1 MNHASPCSDPDA
13 MTDVFPPLSQQLL
26 PAPTS
31 VQLGVD
37 GPSVAPIAWGMWRFA
52 GHSESAA
59 FAWVMAH
66 PSCAIPIIGSQ
77 HAARIREAATATA
90 VRWTRAHWYDVLVA
104 ARGEPLS

>member
-13 MTDVFPPLSQQLL
+13 MTDAFPPLSQQLL

-37 GPSVAPIAWGMWRFA
+37 GPSVAP
-52 GHSESAA
+52 

-104 ARGEPLS
+104 ARGEPLP